1 MQKKLSLLVKGLK
14 TKRKGVISVDDKSI
28 IALFFF
34 RDEKAITESDNK
46 YGHYCRT
53 ISFNVLNDRQDAD
66 ECTNDTYLQAWNTI
80 PPTKP
85 ESLKAYL
92 GKIVR
97 NISLNKLKAKQT
109 QKRKSDE
116 FSAAYDELENV
127 LTSNQ
132 TIDEHIDEIHLR
144 ELIEKFLDK
153 QTKENRKIF
162 IARYWY
168 FESVREISTKLGIT
182 ESKTKMSLMR
192 MRNSLRS
199 FLEQEGVVV

>member
-1 MQKKLSLLVKGLK
+1 M
-14 TKRKGVISVDDKSI
+14 DDKGI
-28 IALFFF
+28 IALFFA
-34 RDEKAITESDNK
+34 RDEKAIAQSDVK
-46 YGHYCRT
+46 YGQYCRS
-53 ISFNVLNDRQDAD
+53 ISFNILCDHQDAE

-92 GKIVR
+92 GRIVR
-97 NISLNKLKAKQT
+97 NISLNKFKSKQT

-127 LTSNQ
+127 LASGQ
-132 TIDEHIDEIHLR
+132 SIDEYIDEIHLKD
-144 ELIEKFLDK
+144 LIETFLDK

-168 FESVREISTKLGIT
+168 FESISEISAKLGVS
-182 ESKTKMSLMR
+182 ESKTKMSLLR
-192 MRNSLRS
+192 MRNSLRN
-199 FLEQEGVVV
+199 FLEQEGVTV